1 MNNSPGSWPPSP
13 RFTAPSGPSQF
24 TGSPSLVLILGIL
37 SLVGVLG
44 FLGPFA
50 WVMGN
55 NALAS
60 GTLNPDQTSQV
71 NIGRI
76 CGMIGTGLLAVGL
89 AGAALIFGIFFVAGL
104 GH

>member
-1 MNNSPGSWPPSP
+1 MTTELESWPPP
-13 RFTAPSGPSQF
+13 PSSVPPGDPSKL
-24 TGSPSLVLILGIL
+24 SRRPSLILVLGIL

-44 FLGPFA
+44 FLGPIA
-50 WVMGN
+50 WIMGN

-60 GTLNPDQTSQV
+60 GTLDPAQTSQV
-71 NIGRI
+71 NTGRI

-89 AGAALIFGIFFVAGL
+89 AGTVVLVGIFFIAGL